1 MSKTYSEQITK
12 VQLLT
17 TGLKK
22 NIELVKN
29 KGLDEHFIRK
39 LEAEIV
45 LAAGYNK
52 ETEQLRIDLR
62 KKTIQ
67 ANQKLAE
74 VKQMVKEAKKVI
86 KGDFAQTQWKEFGI
100 IDKR

>member
-29 KGLDEHFIRK
+29 KGLDEHFISK